1 MPFKAATVTMTATTV
16 GRMIKLQAKAQMLGQ
31 GFVWGELVN
40 ADGYRTTSRAISSL
54 IEMISGAFGLTVNS
68 VCVLASC
75 IWSHCRQPNCFSPTE
90 TAPAIRWF
98 S

>member
-40 ADGYRTTSRAISSL
+40 ADGSERL
-54 IEMISGAFGLTVNS
+54 PGHFE
-68 VCVLASC
+68 
-75 IWSHCRQPNCFSPTE
+75 PD
-90 TAPAIRWF
+90 
-98 S
+98 